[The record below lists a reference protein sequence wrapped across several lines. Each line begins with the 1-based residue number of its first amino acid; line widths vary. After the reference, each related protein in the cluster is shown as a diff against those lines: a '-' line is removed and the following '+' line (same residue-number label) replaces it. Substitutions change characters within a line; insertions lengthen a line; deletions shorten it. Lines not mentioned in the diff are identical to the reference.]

1 VQNVDDYPE
10 QAVDPVLATK
20 VQDWL
25 THGLNRLPIELRSTL
40 ELAYRMGYSMEEI
53 AAITDSPIGTVKTR
67 MPARGKGCGSICGRA
82 PERPRARA

>member
-1 VQNVDDYPE
+1 VDDYPE

-40 ELAYRMGYSMEEI
+40 ELAYRMGYSI
-53 AAITDSPIGTVKTR
+53 ARSPQ
-67 MPARGKGCGSICGRA
+67 
-82 PERPRARA
+82 